1 MSLISGVGAGIG
13 VVAFLGAVVL
23 GADGSVRS
31 RATGESRSGIR
42 RPRRPPG
49 RFVPPQATRVVR
61 TGLAGHRGV
70 AAPRTG
76 GAWSGGRRRSPARW
90 ATTGDLRPL
99 TVGLDRAGMPPRG
112 RLVLGRAGRRLVAA
126 EPAQSVIVFGPTQSH
141 KTSGFAVPA
150 LLEWRGPVLAAS
162 VKTDLIDRTIGHRG
176 RCGEVRCYD
185 PSGSTGLASVSWS
198 PLASSRTWPA
208 ARRSA
213 SALTEVAKVWVGG
226 MGDGDFWY
234 ATAARMLGPLLF
246 AAAFGARTMAD
257 VVRWVDTHEESEVL
271 ELLAAAGVPEALDAA
286 RSAFGKEERQRSS
299 IYTTVET
306 LLEPFADT
314 APTIGSWPGERTSAD
329 LPSVDPGRLVGAENT
344 LYLCA
349 PAHDQRRLTPL
360 FVSVVRQVLEHVY
373 TRVSLTHRPLD
384 PPLLLVLDE
393 AANIAPLADLD
404 ALAATAA
411 GHGVQLVT
419 IWHDLAQITARYGP
433 KASTVVNNHR
443 AKLFLSGI
451 SDLSTLDYA
460 SALIGDE
467 EVRLPTTTLG
477 GRGGPSTTRSPSTR
491 RLAPPDALRRIAP
504 GEGVLL
510 SGGLPPARLV
520 LRPWFTDPVL
530 HARTDGASDGD
541 RGADPAVGRRG
552 ARRGAPFDAA
562 RSSRRGKARP

>member
-1 MSLISGVGAGIG
+1 M
-13 VVAFLGAVVL
+13 
-23 GADGSVRS
+23 
-31 RATGESRSGIR
+31 
-42 RPRRPPG
+42 
-49 RFVPPQATRVVR
+49 
-61 TGLAGHRGV
+61 
-70 AAPRTG
+70 
-76 GAWSGGRRRSPARW
+76 
-90 ATTGDLRPL
+90 
-99 TVGLDRAGMPPRG
+99 
-112 RLVLGRAGRRLVAA
+112 
-126 EPAQSVIVFGPTQSH
+126 
-141 KTSGFAVPA
+141 
-150 LLEWRGPVLAAS
+150 
-162 VKTDLIDRTIGHRG
+162 
-176 RCGEVRCYD
+176 
-185 PSGSTGLASVSWS
+185 
-198 PLASSRTWPA
+198 
-208 ARRSA
+208 
-213 SALTEVAKVWVGG
+213 AKVWVGG

-246 AAAFGARTMAD
+246 AAAFGGRTMAD

-419 IWHDLAQITARYGP
+419 VWHDLAQITARYGP

-460 SALIGDE
+460 SHLIGDE

-510 SGGLPPARLV
+510 SGGLPPARLG

-530 HARTDGASDGD
+530 HARTDGGSDGD
-541 RGADPAVGRRG
+541 RGADPAVGRREG
-552 ARRGAPFDAA
+552 GGPGRWFGLLRPPMCWSGPGRPSRPD
-562 RSSRRGKARP
+562 RSSWSRRTIRPTSRSAPAGAAVRRSRRP